1 MTRDEA
7 LRRLRAMAD
16 RGDPET
22 DHQAAD
28 EILLTLISQVE
39 RAFFGDEQIAEAF
52 HAIPKWYA

>member
-7 LRRLRAMAD
+7 LRRLGEMAD
-16 RGDPET
+16 SGDPEMA
-22 DHQAAD
+22 HSEAD